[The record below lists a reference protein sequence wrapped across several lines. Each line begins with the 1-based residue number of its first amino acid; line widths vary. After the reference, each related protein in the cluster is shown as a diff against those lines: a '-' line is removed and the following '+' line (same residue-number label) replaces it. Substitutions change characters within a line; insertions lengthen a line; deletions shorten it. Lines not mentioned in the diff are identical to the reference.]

1 MLKIW
6 GRNNSVNVQKVLW
19 CCEEM
24 GVKYERIDAGGQF
37 GVVNTPQY
45 RALNPNGLVPTVEDG
60 PFVLWESNSIVRYLA
75 AKHSA
80 GKLWPEDLK
89 TRAVADKW
97 MDFMITTFWPAFR
110 PLFWNLVR
118 TPIDQRNPQA
128 MEESRLQTAEV
139 ARLPRC
145 ASEESHLHR
154 RRRPDHGRHP
164 HGLRGVALVRAAVRT
179 AGAAQ
184 PAALVRQPEAAAR
197 LSERRAVAA
206 DLSAASR
213 PARGAAKR
221 VRAVVT
227 LPGRRS
233 QAWLAVGWFGVG
245 LVIYL
250 SLTPTPPRGGPWGI
264 HRQMGALER
273 VCVADVVVLPA
284 ADVRVCA
291 GT

>member
-60 PFVLWESNSIVRYLA
+60 PFVLWESNSVVRYLT

-97 MDFMITTFWPAFR
+97 MDFMLTTFWPAFR

-128 MEESRLQTAEV
+128 MEESRLQSAEV
-139 ARLPRC
+139 LGYLDAHLKNRTYVAGDDLTMGDIPMGCGVWRWYGLQFERPELPNLQRWF
-145 ASEESHLHR
+145 
-154 RRRPDHGRHP
+154 DN
-164 HGLRGVALVRAAVRT
+164 LR
-179 AGAAQ
+179 Q
-184 PAALVRQPEAAAR
+184 
-197 LSERRAVAA
+197 
-206 DLSAASR
+206 R
-213 PARGAAKR
+213 PAYQGA
-221 VRAVVT
+221 VM
-227 LPGRRS
+227 LP
-233 QAWLAVGWFGVG
+233 
-245 LVIYL
+245 
-250 SLTPTPPRGGPWGI
+250 LT
-264 HRQMGALER
+264 
-273 VCVADVVVLPA
+273 
-284 ADVRVCA
+284 
-291 GT
+291 